1 MSPLG
6 HDTVPA
12 ARRRH
17 PSTRSPVPVDWLRD
31 RVADSLGLHGA
42 RWPEVAAGILEARGR
57 SGLDRHEFARRAGV
71 DPAVLARAEAGEL
84 ARDALPG
91 CLRRMVA
98 R

>member
-1 MSPLG
+1 MIPLG
-6 HDTVPA
+6 PDTVPA

-17 PSTRSPVPVDWLRD
+17 PSTRSPVSVDRLRD
-31 RVADSLGLHGA
+31 RVADSLELHGA
-42 RWPEVAAGILEARGR
+42 HCPEVAAGILEARGR
-57 SGLDRHEFARRAGV
+57 SGLDPDEFARRAGV
-71 DPAVLARAEAGEL
+71 DPAVLERAEAGEL